1 MDFDCEENLRS
12 LSNKFYYAVLRKAIS
27 HSIDIFRMINSQKF
41 SLDFS
46 QAVMCSW
53 GFKNKEFWV
62 VHNIELFFIQNNI
75 TKQTLANYRWKR
87 GWNNRIS
94 IGIILIE

>member
-27 HSIDIFRMINSQKF
+27 HSIDICRMINSQTF

-46 QAVMCSW
+46 QAVMCSC
-53 GFKNKEFWV
+53 GFKNKEFWIV
-62 VHNIELFFIQNNI
+62 YNIELFLYKTTQ
-75 TKQTLANYRWKR
+75 QSRP
-87 GWNNRIS
+87 
-94 IGIILIE
+94 

>member
-1 MDFDCEENLRS
+1 MPNLKVLILSLSLERMMDFDCEENLRS

-46 QAVMCSW
+46 QAVMCS
-53 GFKNKEFWV
+53 
-62 VHNIELFFIQNNI
+62 
-75 TKQTLANYRWKR
+75 
-87 GWNNRIS
+87 
-94 IGIILIE
+94 